1 MPLTGMRIGPNGPRG
16 FGWRGRRYVVCAVL
30 AQWVEVLPVPRR
42 RSGAGRVGGM
52 VGADVERVE
61 VWRVEAMSRVG
72 RGVYEIA
79 ESAGE
84 WCLRRVVD

>member
-1 MPLTGMRIGPNGPRG
+1 MRTGPNGPRG

-30 AQWVEVLPVPRR
+30 AQWVEVRPVPRR
-42 RSGAGRVGGM
+42 RSDADSRVVGTG
-52 VGADVERVE
+52 GADVERVE
-61 VWRVEAMSRVG
+61 VWQVEAMSRVG